1 MISVTRLDLK
11 NVSEE
16 MTPVFDSL
24 TRRSLRLLPLASV
37 LLAACTINKPQGPGQ
52 NPDSPQWRQ
61 HQQAVQ
67 QITQYQTR
75 GAFAWLSDQQKV
87 YARFNW
93 QQTAPDRYRLLLT
106 NPLGSTELQLDA
118 QGATVQLVDNKGKRY
133 VSNDA
138 EKMISQLTGMD
149 IPLANLRQWMLGL
162 PGDATDF
169 TLDDRYQLRTLNYSR
184 NGQQWQVAIQG
195 YDDKTNP
202 ALPASI
208 ELKQGDK
215 RIKLRMDSWTVQ

>member
-1 MISVTRLDLK
+1 MFI
-11 NVSEE
+11 
-16 MTPVFDSL
+16 
-24 TRRSLRLLPLASV
+24 RRPLRLLPLASV

-52 NPDSPQWRQ
+52 SPTSLQWQQ

-67 QITQYQTR
+67 KITRYQTR

-93 QQTAPDRYRLLLT
+93 QQTASDRYRLLLT

-118 QGATVQLVDNKGKRY
+118 QGSTVQLVDNKGKRY

-169 TLDDRYQLRTLNYSR
+169 TLDEQYQLRTLSYSR
-184 NGQQWQVAIQG
+184 NGQRWNVTIQG
-195 YDDKTNP
+195 YDNKVTP